1 MKSIVLAIILLAIL
15 VTGNA
20 LPALAAESATPQVFL
35 AQTVTPSPVVTLT
48 GTAPAGSF
56 IEIFRNNR
64 SLGITVANDQGSFS
78 LVTYIDE
85 GINAFQ
91 ARLVSSDGSTG
102 AFSDTVFVTLDLVSP
117 QPPVP
122 DTVAAILEPTQFLF
136 GSAESGAGVSVLLD
150 GKLVETVPVNEQGR
164 WQTSNLNLA
173 TGWHDF
179 LFFTVDQAGN
189 QSIYSPLVKTLVQ
202 EISPD
207 VSAALDRLQE
217 LGIVRGYADGSFRPL
232 SPITRAEFATFL
244 ARAQAQAQKAQANI
258 ASPTITTPTITAA
271 ITAPTITAP
280 TITTP
285 TITPSAIATPQFP
298 DLPEDYWAREAI
310 AKAAASG
317 WMNGFSDGSFR
328 PEAYITG
335 KEVIAAIVRAAGL
348 EREVETAQALMTN
361 APWYAGYSVV
371 GAQHGLLYAQFT
383 PDEDA
388 LRGEVATS
396 LITLYDLLTQK
407 RITQ

>member
-1 MKSIVLAIILLAIL
+1 MKWIVLAILLIAIL

-20 LPALAAESATPQVFL
+20 LPALAAETAVPQISL
-35 AQTVTPSPVVTLT
+35 AQTVTPSQVVTLT
-48 GTAPAGSF
+48 GIAPAGRF

-64 SLGITVANDQGSFS
+64 SLGITVSNDQGAFS

-91 ARLVSSDGSTG
+91 ARLVSSDGSIG
-102 AFSDTVFVTLDLVSP
+102 AFSDTVFITLDLV
-117 QPPVP
+117 PPLPPTP
-122 DTVAAILEPTQFLF
+122 DTTAAILEPTQFLF
-136 GSAESGAGVSVLLD
+136 GSAESGAGVGVLLD

-164 WQTSNLNLA
+164 WQTSNLNLT

-179 LFFTVDQAGN
+179 LFFAVDQAGN
-189 QSIYSPLVKTLVQ
+189 QSIYSPLVKVAVQ

-207 VSAALDRLQE
+207 VRVALTRLQE

-244 ARAQAQAQKAQANI
+244 ARAQAQAQQAQKAQ
-258 ASPTITTPTITAA
+258 TTITASA
-271 ITAPTITAP
+271 ITAP
-280 TITTP
+280 
-285 TITPSAIATPQFP
+285 SFP
-298 DLPEDYWAREAI
+298 DLPEGYWAREAI
-310 AKAAASG
+310 ALAAAGG

-348 EREVETAQALMTN
+348 EREVEAAQALMTN

-371 GAQHGLLYAQFT
+371 GAQHGLLYPQFT

>member
-1 MKSIVLAIILLAIL
+1 MKSIVLAIVLIAIL

-20 LPALAAESATPQVFL
+20 LPALAAESTTPQVFL
-35 AQTVTPSPVVTLT
+35 APTVTPSPVVTLT
-48 GTAPAGSF
+48 GIAPADSF

-64 SLGITVANDQGSFS
+64 SLGITVSNDQGFFS

-91 ARLVSSDGSTG
+91 ARLVSSDGSIG

-117 QPPVP
+117 LPPTP

-136 GSAESGAGVSVLLD
+136 GSAESGAGVGVLLD

-179 LFFTVDQAGN
+179 LFFVVDQAGN
-189 QSIYSPLVKTLVQ
+189 QSIYSPLVKTVVQ

-244 ARAQAQAQKAQANI
+244 ARAQAQAQNAQANI
-258 ASPTITTPTITAA
+258 ASPTITAPTITAA
-271 ITAPTITAP
+271 IT
-280 TITTP
+280 TP
-285 TITPSAIATPQFP
+285 SITPSAIATPQFP

-310 AKAAASG
+310 AQAAASG

-383 PDEDA
+383 PDENA

-407 RITQ
+407 RIT

>member
-20 LPALAAESATPQVFL
+20 LPALAAESAIPQIFL

-64 SLGITVANDQGSFS
+64 SLGITVSNDQGSFS

-122 DTVAAILEPTQFLF
+122 DTTAAILEPTQFLF
-136 GSAESGAGVSVLLD
+136 GSAEPGAGVGVLLD
-150 GKLVETVPVNEQGR
+150 GMLVETVPVNEQGR

-179 LFFTVDQAGN
+179 LFFVVDQAGN
-189 QSIYSPLVKTLVQ
+189 QSIYSPLVKSLVR

-207 VSAALDRLQE
+207 VSAALNRLQE

-244 ARAQAQAQKAQANI
+244 ARTQAQANVI
-258 ASPTITTPTITAA
+258 S
-271 ITAPTITAP
+271 PTITAP
-280 TITTP
+280 
-285 TITPSAIATPQFP
+285 SFP
-298 DLPEDYWAREAI
+298 DLPENYWAREAI

-348 EREVETAQALMTN
+348 EREVEAAQALMTN

>member
-1 MKSIVLAIILLAIL
+1 
-15 VTGNA
+15 
-20 LPALAAESATPQVFL
+20 
-35 AQTVTPSPVVTLT
+35 
-48 GTAPAGSF
+48 
-56 IEIFRNNR
+56 
-64 SLGITVANDQGSFS
+64 
-78 LVTYIDE
+78 
-85 GINAFQ
+85 
-91 ARLVSSDGSTG
+91 
-102 AFSDTVFVTLDLVSP
+102 
-117 QPPVP
+117 
-122 DTVAAILEPTQFLF
+122 
-136 GSAESGAGVSVLLD
+136 
-150 GKLVETVPVNEQGR
+150 VETVPVNEQGR

-179 LFFTVDQAGN
+179 LFFVVDQAGN
-189 QSIYSPLVKTLVQ
+189 QSIYSPLVKSLVR

-207 VSAALDRLQE
+207 VSAALNRLQE

-244 ARAQAQAQKAQANI
+244 ARTQAQANVI
-258 ASPTITTPTITAA
+258 SPA
-271 ITAPTITAP
+271 ITAL
-280 TITTP
+280 
-285 TITPSAIATPQFP
+285 SFP
-298 DLPEDYWAREAI
+298 DLPENYWAREAI

-348 EREVETAQALMTN
+348 EREVEAAQALMTN